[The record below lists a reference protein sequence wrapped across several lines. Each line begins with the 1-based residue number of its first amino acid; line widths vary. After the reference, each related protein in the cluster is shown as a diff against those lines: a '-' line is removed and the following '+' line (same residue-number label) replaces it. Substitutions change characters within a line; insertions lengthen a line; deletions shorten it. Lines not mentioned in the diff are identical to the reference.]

1 MANLK
6 LEEKRITNHKM
17 KLEGTLIIE
26 DGLLTLVQY
35 NDYDEI
41 VRYKVLDEAL
51 VNFLNKD
58 VKISIQEAEAEEEE
72 IEHEPD
78 MVD

>member
-6 LEEKRITNHKM
+6 LEEKHTTNHKM

-35 NDYDEI
+35 NDYSEI

>member
-35 NDYDEI
+35 NDYDEV
-41 VRYKVLDEAL
+41 VRYKVLDQAL

>member
-6 LEEKRITNHKM
+6 LEEKRTTNHKM
-17 KLEGTLIIE
+17 KLESTLIIE

-35 NDYDEI
+35 NDYDEV
-41 VRYKVLDEAL
+41 VRYKVLDQAL

>member
-6 LEEKRITNHKM
+6 LEEKRTTNHKM

-35 NDYDEI
+35 NDYDEV
-41 VRYKVLDEAL
+41 VRYKVLDQDL

>member
-6 LEEKRITNHKM
+6 LEEKRTTNHKM

-35 NDYDEI
+35 NDFTP
-41 VRYKVLDEAL
+41 LAAL
-51 VNFLNKD
+51 ITASPPHAGHVFGI
-58 VKISIQEAEAEEEE
+58 ISF
-72 IEHEPD
+72 PLL
-78 MVD
+78 V

>member
-1 MANLK
+1 MANL
-6 LEEKRITNHKM
+6 

-35 NDYDEI
+35 NDYDEV
-41 VRYKVLDEAL
+41 VRYKVLDQAL

>member
-1 MANLK
+1 
-6 LEEKRITNHKM
+6 M

>member
-6 LEEKRITNHKM
+6 LEEKRTTNHKM

-35 NDYDEI
+35 NDYSEI

-58 VKISIQEAEAEEEE
+58 VKISIQEAKEEKEKNK
-72 IEHEPD
+72 HEPD